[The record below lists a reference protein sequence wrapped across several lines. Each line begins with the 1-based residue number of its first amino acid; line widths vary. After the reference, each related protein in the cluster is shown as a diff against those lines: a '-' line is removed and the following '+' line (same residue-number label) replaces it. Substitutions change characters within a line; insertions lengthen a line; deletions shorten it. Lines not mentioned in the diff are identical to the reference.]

1 MKRLILIAVLITA
14 LSVLFSCGN
23 KSAEG
28 GNETV
33 GESLEQTSPESSV
46 VNEEPKTEE
55 PKRLSEE
62 EKAKYYK
69 VVEFDLPEGDFR
81 DVMVS
86 EMRKYASIEWVASE
100 SFGINEVIGDNDWTV
115 NLDYKKGATYRGI
128 PYTNRLVNYEYFE
141 SLIVGGKYAPTSK
154 KWREAPGMDC
164 WGAIRCA
171 MQQFDPSEG
180 WTADWVPGQK
190 TFRLEMVG
198 DYKAPESPQSTQAI
212 CEYNGKDVMFE
223 SYMQLQKGDIVYRK
237 DFDKKDYLHCR
248 VVVEDP
254 TIVKSG
260 AGKII
265 PSRSYVK
272 CIEST
277 NSFDKTVRGVNT
289 TWYVDHTYSL
299 EELYNTTYVPLT
311 LPIYSKSLSEL
322 EVPYIVLDNEI
333 TASVLSKGA
342 FSSSVK
348 SNFPLRYVIV
358 EILDKSGN
366 VVAVKDPG
374 NLQDVYSMS
383 LRNKFADVF
392 NDLAN
397 GEYTFVLKVGISRG
411 NVELARV
418 DFTYNN

>member
-1 MKRLILIAVLITA
+1 MKKIVFLLTVLLLTIC
-14 LSVLFSCGN
+14 LVSC
-23 KSAEG
+23 KSDTTNPPEESA
-28 GNETV
+28 NETV
-33 GESLEQTSPESSV
+33 GGDVAETE
-46 VNEEPKTEE
+46 NDNKKEE
-55 PKRLSEE
+55 PKRLSNE
-62 EKAKYYK
+62 EKAKYHK

-86 EMRKYASIEWVASE
+86 EMRKYASIEWVAAE

-115 NLDYKKGATYRGI
+115 NLDYKKGTTYKGI

-141 SLIVGGKYAPTSK
+141 SLIVDGKYAPETT

-190 TFRLEMVG
+190 TFSLQMVG
-198 DYKAPESPQSTQAI
+198 DYKAPENPQSTGAI
-212 CEYNGKDVMFE
+212 CEANGKDVMFE
-223 SYMQLQKGDIVYRK
+223 AYLQLQKGDIVYRK
-237 DFDKKDYLHCR
+237 DFGKKDYLHCR
-248 VVVEDP
+248 VVVEEP
-254 TIVKSG
+254 TIVKTS

-277 NSFDKTVRGVNT
+277 NAFDKTVQGVNT

-299 EELYNTTYVPLT
+299 EALYSTDYVPLT
-311 LPIYSKSLSEL
+311 LPIYSKSISEL

-333 TASVLSKGA
+333 TASVLAKGM

-348 SNFPLRYVIV
+348 SNFPLRYVKI
-358 EILDKSGN
+358 EIFDKSGKT
-366 VVAVKDPG
+366 VLVKDSG
-374 NLQDVYSMS
+374 NLQDKYSIT
-383 LRNKFADVF
+383 LRKDFADVF
-392 NDLAN
+392 NGLAN
-397 GEYTFVLKVGISRG
+397 GEYTLVLKAGISRG
-411 NVELARV
+411 NAELARV
-418 DFTYNN
+418 DFAYNK

>member
-1 MKRLILIAVLITA
+1 MKKSVLLLIAILT

-23 KSAEG
+23 ERTNTPDETEK
-28 GNETV
+28 ETV
-33 GESLEQTSPESSV
+33 GGDIAETD
-46 VNEEPKTEE
+46 NNDKKEE

-62 EKAKYYK
+62 EKAKYFK
-69 VVEFDLPEGDFR
+69 VVEYDLPEGDFR
-81 DVMVS
+81 EVMVS
-86 EMRKYASIEWVASE
+86 EMRKYSSIEWVAAE

-115 NLDYKKGATYRGI
+115 NLDYKKGTTYKGI

-141 SLIVGGKYAPTSK
+141 SLIVDGKYAPETT

-190 TFRLEMVG
+190 TFSLEMVG
-198 DYKAPESPQSTQAI
+198 DYKAPESPQSTGEI
-212 CEYNGKDVMFE
+212 CQTNGKDVMFE
-223 SYMQLQKGDIVYRK
+223 AYMQLQKGDIVYRK
-237 DFDKKDYLHCR
+237 DFGKKDYLHCR
-248 VVVEDP
+248 VVVEEP
-254 TIVKSG
+254 TIVKNG

-265 PSRSYVK
+265 PSRSFVK

-277 NSFDKTVRGVNT
+277 NAFDKTVQGVNT
-289 TWYVDHTYSL
+289 TWFVDHTYSL
-299 EELYNTTYVPLT
+299 EALYSTDYVPLT

-333 TASVLSKGA
+333 TASVLAKGM

-348 SNFPLRYVIV
+348 SNFPLRYVKI
-358 EILDKSGN
+358 EIFDKSGKT
-366 VVAVKDPG
+366 VLVKDSG
-374 NLQDVYSMS
+374 NLQDKYSIT
-383 LRNKFADVF
+383 LRKDFADVF

-397 GEYTFVLKVGISRG
+397 GEYTLVLKAGISRG
-411 NVELARV
+411 NAELARV
-418 DFTYNN
+418 DFAYNK